1 MANRT
6 VNTNQLTPGTMY
18 MVRGK
23 VSYCR
28 MLRKIDG
35 EELRKDNERRRA
47 SNRPVAAKPYT
58 TITIK
63 NAQVVR
69 VNPNAPE
76 TPAEIY
82 ARESLYTN
90 KNDGALCLTVE
101 NKGKEPWFARHQNED
116 ITNPN
121 IQQFCPTAEL
131 ASGMDITLVMEVYQA
146 KPNNGV
152 GLQGIILNEPVK
164 YFMGASAPNASELAS
179 LGLTFT
185 PASAAEMS
193 AGMEERK
200 NMAPVGLEETETSVE
215 STTNSTSAPVTPP
228 TGDPYSF
235 QPTNPQQT
243 PFGGQ
248 PQSQYANAQTPQP
261 QYNTQPQTA
270 TAQSQMQAQQTP
282 QMPQAQAT
290 ASQQGFTMP
299 TYTDAMPPFNQQGM
313 PQMQT
318 ATVQQQNVQPGIRYT
333 PDERNY

>member
-28 MLRKIDG
+28 LLRKIDG
-35 EELRKDNERRRA
+35 EELKKDNDRRRA
-47 SNRPVAAKPYT
+47 SNRPEATKPYT

-69 VNPNAPE
+69 ANPNAPE
-76 TPAEIY
+76 TPAETY

-101 NKGKEPWFARHQNED
+101 NKGKEPWFARHQHDD
-116 ITNPN
+116 IANPN

-131 ASGMDITLVMEVYQA
+131 ASGMDVTLVMEVYQA

-164 YFMGASAPNASELAS
+164 YFMGAGAPNASELAA

-200 NMAPVGLEETETSVE
+200 NMAPVGLEEAEASVE
-215 STTNSTSAPVTPP
+215 NAANSASVPVTAPV
-228 TGDPYSF
+228 GDPYSF
-235 QPTNPQQT
+235 QPTEPQQT

-248 PQSQYANAQTPQP
+248 PQAQYAQAQP
-261 QYNTQPQTA
+261 QYNQPQA
-270 TAQSQMQAQQTP
+270 AVSQMQTQQTA
-282 QMPQAQAT
+282 QMTQAQAT
-290 ASQQGFTMP
+290 APQQGFAMP
-299 TYTDAMPPFNQQGM
+299 TYTEAMPPFTQQNM

-318 ATVQQQNVQPGIRYT
+318 ATVQQQNIQPGIRYT

>member
-6 VNTNQLTPGTMY
+6 VTTNQLVPGTMY

-28 MLRKIDG
+28 MLNKIDG
-35 EELRKDNERRRA
+35 EELKKDNDRRRA
-47 SNRPVAAKPYT
+47 SSRPVATKPYT

-69 VNPNAPE
+69 ANPNAPE
-76 TPAEIY
+76 SLAEIY
-82 ARESLYTN
+82 ARESLYIN
-90 KNDGALCLTVE
+90 KNDGSQCLTIE
-101 NKGKEPWFARHQNED
+101 NKGREPWFARHQNDD

-131 ASGMDITLVMEVYQA
+131 ATGMDVTFVMEVFQA

-152 GLQGIILNEPVK
+152 GLQGIIMNEPVK
-164 YFMGASAPNASELAS
+164 YFMGAGAPDPSELAS

-193 AGMEERK
+193 AGMEARK
-200 NMAPVGLEETETSVE
+200 NMAPVGLEETDVTVE
-215 STTNSTSAPVTPP
+215 NNGNYVSAPVAPP
-228 TGDPYSF
+228 SGDPYSF

-248 PQSQYANAQTPQP
+248 PQSQYATAQTTQP
-261 QYNTQPQTA
+261 QYNTQPQ
-270 TAQSQMQAQQTP
+270 QTP
-282 QMPQAQAT
+282 VAQPQIN
-290 ASQQGFTMP
+290 ASQQGFVMP
-299 TYTDAMPPFNQQGM
+299 TYTEAMPPYTQQSISV
-313 PQMQT
+313 PQMQE

>member
-18 MVRGK
+18 MIRGK

-35 EELRKDNERRRA
+35 EELKKDNERRRA
-47 SNRPVAAKPYT
+47 SNRPEATKPYT

-69 VNPNAPE
+69 ANPNAPE
-76 TPAEIY
+76 SLAEIY

-90 KNDGALCLTVE
+90 KNDGLLCLTVE
-101 NKGKEPWFARHQNED
+101 NKGREPWFARHQNED
-116 ITNPN
+116 VNNPN

-131 ASGMDITLVMEVYQA
+131 AAGMDVTLVMEVYQA

-152 GLQGIILNEPVK
+152 GLQGIIMNEPVK
-164 YFMGASAPNASELAS
+164 YFMGAGAPDPSELSA

-200 NMAPVGLEETETSVE
+200 NMAPVGLEETENSTE
-215 STTNSTSAPVTPP
+215 NTTNSATAPVTSPA
-228 TGDPYSF
+228 GDPYSF
-235 QPTNPQQT
+235 QPANPQQV

-248 PQSQYANAQTPQP
+248 PQSQYAQVPPQATVQP
-261 QYNTQPQTA
+261 QYNQTQTAAQPQ
-270 TAQSQMQAQQTP
+270 MN
-282 QMPQAQAT
+282 QAQAT
-290 ASQQGFTMP
+290 ATAPQQSFAMP
-299 TYTDAMPPFNQQGM
+299 TYTDAMPPFTQQNM
-313 PQMQT
+313 AQMQT
-318 ATVQQQNVQPGIRYT
+318 ATIQQQNVQPGIRYT

>member
-23 VSYCR
+23 VSYSR

-35 EELRKDNERRRA
+35 EELKKDNDRRRA
-47 SNRPVAAKPYT
+47 SNRPEATKPYT

-63 NAQVVR
+63 DAQVVR
-69 VNPNAPE
+69 MNPNAPE
-76 TPAEIY
+76 SLAEIY
-82 ARESLYTN
+82 ARESLYIN
-90 KNDGALCLTVE
+90 KTTGSQCLTIE
-101 NKGKEPWFARHQNED
+101 NKGREPWFARHQNDD
-116 ITNPN
+116 INNPN

-131 ASGMDITLVMEVYQA
+131 AAGMDVTLVMEVYQA

-152 GLQGIILNEPVK
+152 GLQGIIMNEPVK
-164 YFMGASAPNASELAS
+164 YFMGNGAPDPSELAS

-193 AGMEERK
+193 AGMDARK

-228 TGDPYSF
+228 VGDPYSF

-261 QYNTQPQTA
+261 QYNTQPQTSA
-270 TAQSQMQAQQTP
+270 AQSQMQAQQTV
-282 QMPQAQAT
+282 QMTQAQA
-290 ASQQGFTMP
+290 AVPQQGFTMP
-299 TYTDAMPPFNQQGM
+299 TYTDAMPPFNQQSM
-313 PQMQT
+313 PMQA

>member
-6 VNTNQLTPGTMY
+6 VTTNQLVPGTMY

-28 MLRKIDG
+28 MLNKIDG
-35 EELRKDNERRRA
+35 EELKKDNDRRRA
-47 SNRPVAAKPYT
+47 SSRPVATKPYT

-69 VNPNAPE
+69 ANPNAPE
-76 TPAEIY
+76 SLAEIY
-82 ARESLYTN
+82 ARESLYIN
-90 KNDGALCLTVE
+90 KNDGSQCLTIE
-101 NKGKEPWFARHQNED
+101 NKGREPWFARHQNDD

-131 ASGMDITLVMEVYQA
+131 ATGMDVTFVMEVFQA

-152 GLQGIILNEPVK
+152 GLQGIIMNEPVK
-164 YFMGASAPNASELAS
+164 YFMGAGAPDPSELAS

-193 AGMEERK
+193 AGMEARK
-200 NMAPVGLEETETSVE
+200 NMAPVGLEETDAPVE
-215 STTNSTSAPVTPP
+215 NIPNSASAPVTPP
-228 TGDPYSF
+228 VGDPYSF
-235 QPTNPQQT
+235 QPVNPQQT
-243 PFGGQ
+243 PFG
-248 PQSQYANAQTPQP
+248 AQVQAQP
-261 QYNTQPQTA
+261 QY
-270 TAQSQMQAQQTP
+270 
-282 QMPQAQAT
+282 AQAPIQT
-290 ASQQGFTMP
+290 QQAVQMAQEQVAAPPQGFTMP
-299 TYTDAMPPFNQQGM
+299 VYTDAMPPFTQQSI
-313 PQMQT
+313 PQMQAA